1 MVQESF
7 DSISL
12 FLCLHLVSRFKEL
25 CHKKGFGALDKY
37 WESLTSLIWP
47 RFNMLMQMNTQSIK
61 ECDPLKMKAVDQ
73 RPHYVTRRYAEFA
86 AGLLSVN
93 DSSMSPIDEKVSRL
107 LSDMQQEV
115 EHFILKMTSVF
126 DGRKSQLI
134 FLINNY
140 DMVLSII
147 SEHSHGESRELDSFK
162 DLLATRSAEYVEQ
175 ILQPHFGSLVK
186 FVQDSEVH
194 MASGNE
200 RALREEF
207 ENVSV
212 LLRNFNAGWKRG
224 LDAINQEVLSSF
236 PNFKNGTQILQ
247 QTLTQFVQYYH
258 RFHKVMSHAAFAPH
272 PDRAQLI
279 NIHQLMVEVKKYKP
293 SF

>member
-1 MVQESF
+1 
-7 DSISL
+7 
-12 FLCLHLVSRFKEL
+12 
-25 CHKKGFGALDKY
+25 
-37 WESLTSLIWP
+37 
-47 RFNMLMQMNTQSIK
+47 
-61 ECDPLKMKAVDQ
+61 
-73 RPHYVTRRYAEFA
+73 
-86 AGLLSVN
+86 
-93 DSSMSPIDEKVSRL
+93 
-107 LSDMQQEV
+107 
-115 EHFILKMTSVF
+115 
-126 DGRKSQLI
+126 
-134 FLINNY
+134 
-140 DMVLSII
+140 
-147 SEHSHGESRELDSFK
+147 
-162 DLLATRSAEYVEQ
+162 
-175 ILQPHFGSLVK
+175 
-186 FVQDSEVH
+186 

-200 RALREEF
+200 RALREEY